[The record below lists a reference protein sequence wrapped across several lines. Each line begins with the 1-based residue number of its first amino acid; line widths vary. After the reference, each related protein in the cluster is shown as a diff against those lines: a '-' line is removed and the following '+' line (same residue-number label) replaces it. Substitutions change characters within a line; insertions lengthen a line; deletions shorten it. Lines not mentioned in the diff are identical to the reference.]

1 MQATVYL
8 NQENLSGTRQVSPE
22 TVVSGQTDQE
32 AQLIEQARQ
41 GDEVAWAKLVTQH
54 QDAVFRLAF
63 LLLGNP
69 DDAQDVAQDALIRAF
84 YALDSFDTTRPLR
97 PWLLR
102 ITSNLVSN
110 KRRSIARYL
119 AAVGRWFQKEAVTV
133 EPDFQDSQLKQWEA
147 QTVWQAVQQLS
158 RSDQE
163 IIYLR
168 FFLELSV
175 AETADATG
183 IASGT
188 VKSRLHR
195 ALHRLRQVIAQ
206 HFPDLQAERMT

>member
-1 MQATVYL
+1 
-8 NQENLSGTRQVSPE
+8 
-22 TVVSGQTDQE
+22 
-32 AQLIEQARQ
+32 
-41 GDEVAWAKLVTQH
+41 
-54 QDAVFRLAF
+54 VFRLAF
-63 LLLGNP
+63 LLLGDA

-84 YALDSFDTTRPLR
+84 YALDTFDTTRPLR

-110 KRRSIARYL
+110 KRRGIARYV
-119 AAVGRWFQKEAVTV
+119 AAVGRWFQKEATVV
-133 EPDFQDSQLKQWEA
+133 EPDFQDSQVQQWEA
-147 QTVWQAVQQLS
+147 KTVWQAVQQLS

-175 AETADATG
+175 AETADAAG
-183 IASGT
+183 IAPGT

-195 ALHRLRQVIAQ
+195 ALNRLRRVIAQ
-206 HFPDLQAERMT
+206 EFPDLQAERTR